1 MQMNKID
8 RKASAY
14 KAFTAIAYLVAF
26 IWLIPLIWVLRTA
39 FAPENC
45 AVNIGSFFFPTL
57 DNFSSVLASV
67 PFAQYFCNTIIIVAG
82 TLVVQIFF
90 ITLAAYAFARLK
102 FYGKSVLFTLFLTQL
117 LITPDVLIFPTFQL
131 MGKLG
136 VTNTL
141 IGIML
146 PFFASGM
153 GIFLL
158 RQSIKTIPVELEEAA
173 FVEGCPVFKVIW
185 RIYFPLLRPAYT
197 AFALIS
203 ISYHWNDF
211 LWPLVMVNSS
221 GNRPLTLGL
230 AMVAQT
236 YETGA
241 QWGNICAATLIVI
254 FPLMV
259 AFLIFQKQFIE
270 SFAQSGI
277 K

>member
-8 RKASAY
+8 RNSPGY
-14 KAFTAIAYLVAF
+14 RVFTAAAYLVAF
-26 IWLIPLIWVLRTA
+26 LWLIPLLWVLRTA
-39 FAPENC
+39 FAPENS
-45 AVNIGSFFFPTL
+45 AVNIGSFFLPTL
-57 DNFSSVLASV
+57 ENFNSVLTSV
-67 PFAQYFCNTIIIVAG
+67 PFPQYFLNTVIIVAG
-82 TLVVQIFF
+82 TLAVQIFF
-90 ITLAAYAFARLK
+90 ITLAAYAFARLR
-102 FYGKSVLFTLFLTQL
+102 FFGKNALFTLFLTQL

-136 VTNTL
+136 ATNTL

-153 GIFLL
+153 GIFLM
-158 RQSIKTIPVELEEAA
+158 RQSIKTLPVELEEAA

-185 RIYFPLLRPAYT
+185 KIYFPLLRPAYT

-211 LWPLVMVNSS
+211 LWPLVMINST

-254 FPLMV
+254 CPLMV